1 MCDEIIDAET
11 KSVTKNFN
19 EKKAI
24 CKTKNFFILLAFLLI
39 MIALLIAISIYCYLI
54 NYKKTKT
61 YIAILH
67 YKLQIK
73 KVLYWWNIIKMESKD
88 VSKETDIKNRSCYYF
103 DDMMRVGGISF
114 TDIFWIKNH
123 MKIF

>member
-1 MCDEIIDAET
+1 
-11 KSVTKNFN
+11 
-19 EKKAI
+19 
-24 CKTKNFFILLAFLLI
+24 
-39 MIALLIAISIYCYLI
+39 
-54 NYKKTKT
+54 
-61 YIAILH
+61 
-67 YKLQIK
+67 
-73 KVLYWWNIIKMESKD
+73 MESKD